1 MKNTS
6 SAGSAPEEE
15 QRLDS
20 RSSRVHVEAQI
31 EFFWIRIFVDGAI
44 SGLFLYF
51 FTILRSPFFPIPY
64 QILMVLSLLLMT
76 LFYRSINV
84 YEDNQD
90 AVAFLMKLLRAW
102 VSVALTLVALGFLTK
117 TSSIFSRQI
126 LVAWILASFSA
137 QFAVN
142 ILMVWLVTR
151 FNATSTVKEKAILVG
166 AGELAE
172 DLADRVNGNK
182 WLSTEIVG
190 VLEDDEGIVSRWSME
205 KAPVLG
211 RMVDLERVIEENNI
225 KCVYIT
231 LPLAA
236 TALVE
241 SFYLKLL
248 PLNVDIKWV
257 PDLSGLMLI
266 NPNIKEI
273 GGMAV
278 FSLSE
283 TPLVG
288 SRAVAKVV
296 FDWSL
301 AVMAL
306 VALSPVMLATA
317 VAIKI
322 MMPGPVFFRQVRHGW
337 NGKEF
342 NVWKFRSMVMPEK
355 ENEEFLQATRG
366 DKRVTRLGHFLRKTS
381 IDELPQLFNVI
392 TGDMSLVGPRPH
404 PVALNDFYDRKIEA
418 YLARHRIKPG
428 ITGLAQ
434 ISGFRGETDTV
445 EKMRKRVEYDLE
457 YINNWSLALDMKIL
471 VKTVFVL
478 FSKEAY

>member
-1 MKNTS
+1 MDT
-6 SAGSAPEEE
+6 
-15 QRLDS
+15 
-20 RSSRVHVEAQI
+20 RSGRVHVGAQI
-31 EFFWIRIFVDGAI
+31 EFFWVRIFIDGAI
-44 SGLFLYF
+44 SAFFLYL
-51 FTILRSPFFPIPY
+51 FTILRSPFFPVPY

-76 LFYRSINV
+76 LLYRSINV
-84 YEDNQD
+84 YQDNQD
-90 AVAFLMKLLRAW
+90 AVAFSLKLLRAW

-126 LVAWILASFSA
+126 LVSWVLASFSA
-137 QFAVN
+137 QFVAN
-142 ILMVWLVTR
+142 LLLVWVVTR

-166 AGELAE
+166 AGELGE
-172 DLADRVNGNK
+172 DIAHRVNGNQ

-190 VLEDDEGIVSRWSME
+190 ALEDDEDIVSRWSVE

-225 KCVYIT
+225 RCVYIT

-241 SFYLKLL
+241 SLYLKLL

-273 GGMAV
+273 SGMAV

-306 VALSPVMLATA
+306 AALSPVMLGTA
-317 VAIKI
+317 AAIKI
-322 MMPGPVFFRQVRHGW
+322 WMPGPVFFRQVRHGW

-342 NVWKFRSMVMPEK
+342 KVWKFRSMVVPDT
-355 ENEEFLQATRG
+355 ENEEFRQATKE
-366 DKRVTRLGHFLRKTS
+366 DERVPRLGRFLRKTS

-418 YLARHRIKPG
+418 YLARHKIKPG

-457 YINNWSLALDMKIL
+457 YINNWSLALDVKIL
-471 VKTVFVL
+471 LKTVFVL